1 MLQKG
6 EREPI
11 LKKEERQPAERQAS
25 GRPQETGEGRENLS
39 PMAQMDRL
47 FDEMFKRPF
56 FSLWSP
62 RISGGESEMEQV
74 YLPVDVFED
83 GESVVVKAE
92 IPGIRK
98 EELDVQLTPDSI
110 TISGEKVSEQRVQQ
124 KDFHRLERS
133 YGRFSKTCY
142 LPAETLPDRARAVF
156 KDGVLEVRIPKAE
169 TAAPRG
175 RRVTVE

>member
-11 LKKEERQPAERQAS
+11 LKKEERQPAERQSS
-25 GRPQETGEGRENLS
+25 GRAQETAGRQGLS

-62 RISGGESEMEQV
+62 RISGGESEMEQP
-74 YLPVDVFED
+74 YLPVDIFEEGD
-83 GESVVVKAE
+83 SVVVKAE

-133 YGRFSKTCY
+133 YGSFSKTCY
-142 LPAETLPDRARAVF
+142 LPVETLPDGARAVF
-156 KDGVLEVRIPKAE
+156 KDGVLEVRIPKVE
-169 TAAPRG
+169 TAARRG

>member
-11 LKKEERQPAERQAS
+11 LKKDERQPAERQSA
-25 GRPQETGEGRENLS
+25 GRLQETGEGRRYLT

-62 RISGGESEMEQV
+62 RMGGEMEMEQ
-74 YLPVDVFED
+74 LNPPVDIYDD

-98 EELDVQLTPDSI
+98 EDLNIDLTPDRI
-110 TISGEKVSEQRVQQ
+110 TISGEKSAEQRVQQ

-133 YGRFSKTCY
+133 YGSFSRSCQ
-142 LPAETLPDRARAVF
+142 LPAETLPDKARAVF
-156 KDGVLEVRIPKAE
+156 KDGVLEVRIPKVE
-169 TAAPRG
+169 G
-175 RRVTVE
+175 SQQRVRKLKVE